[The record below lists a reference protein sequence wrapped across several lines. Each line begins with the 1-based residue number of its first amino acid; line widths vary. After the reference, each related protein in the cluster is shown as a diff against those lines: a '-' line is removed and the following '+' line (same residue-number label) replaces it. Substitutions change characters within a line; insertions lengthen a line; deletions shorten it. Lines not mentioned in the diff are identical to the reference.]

1 MIRDT
6 SSTDRIVESPS
17 PASIRTR
24 RIVALLAALAATG
37 LIILMINRW
46 AHALP
51 GVAADSLRMATVTR
65 GTLQRDLTVN
75 GRIVAAVRP
84 TVYAPSAGTVTLEV
98 RAGDPVTAGQLIAVV
113 DSPELT
119 NQLEQNQA
127 TLESLQAAVQRYE
140 IDLRQQLLADQRE
153 VDQARVALS
162 AAERE
167 LERSEKSWQKHLIS
181 EIDYRKASDD
191 LETAKLTHEHAVKHA
206 GLAREAL
213 QFELDQRRLEVR
225 RQQSVVN
232 ELERRIAELKVLSP
246 VDGMVGDL
254 DVDNR
259 QSVLQNQEL
268 LSVVDLSAM
277 EVEVDVPESYAD
289 DLGIGTPAAV
299 RVGSIEHPGQVVSV
313 SPEIRDGL
321 VSATVRFE
329 SERPDGLRQNQRI
342 GARLMFEQRENVLK
356 VQRGPFIDS
365 GNGRIAYVR
374 EGDELHRRSITTRPG
389 SLSEVEIVDGL
400 PEGSQIV
407 ISDLARF
414 DDAERIALN

>member
-1 MIRDT
+1 MT
-6 SSTDRIVESPS
+6 GQ
-17 PASIRTR
+17 
-24 RIVALLAALAATG
+24 LLAL
-37 LIILMINRW
+37 
-46 AHALP
+46 
-51 GVAADSLRMATVTR
+51 
-65 GTLQRDLTVN
+65 
-75 GRIVAAVRP
+75 
-84 TVYAPSAGTVTLEV
+84 
-98 RAGDPVTAGQLIAVV
+98 V
-113 DSPELT
+113 DSPELA
-119 NQLEQNQA
+119 NELEQNQA
-127 TLESLQAAVQRYE
+127 TLESLKAAVQRYE
-140 IDLRQQLLADQRE
+140 IDLRQQLLSNQRQ
-153 VDQARVALS
+153 VDQARVALN

-167 LERSEKSWQKHLIS
+167 LERSETSWRKHLIS

-191 LETAKLTHEHAVKHA
+191 LETAKLAHGHAVKHA
-206 GLAREAL
+206 ELAREAL
-213 QFELDQRRLEVR
+213 QFELDQRRLDAR

-232 ELERRIAELKVLSP
+232 ELERRIAALRIVSP
-246 VDGMVGDL
+246 VDGIVGDL

-259 QSVLQNQEL
+259 QSVVRNQEL

-277 EVEVDVPESYAD
+277 EVEVDVPENYAD

-299 RVGSIEHPGQVVSV
+299 RVGSAEHPGQVVSV

-329 SERPDGLRQNQRI
+329 SGRPEGLRQNQRI

-374 EGDELHRRSITTRPG
+374 AGDELHRRSITTRPG

-400 PEGSQIV
+400 SEGSEIV

-414 DDAERIALN
+414 DSAERIALN